1 MISGKEPTRRWL
13 LVGGALACAS
23 ACGPVARDEFAD
35 LGRGISDVVLTNSAG
50 EDVRWSE
57 LARAPRA
64 VFFGFT
70 HCPVICPVTIY
81 ELTASAERIGAAA
94 NDLRIEFIT
103 VDPDRDTPERMR
115 EYFSGFG
122 PNVTGFTGAPD
133 ALIRMRA
140 AFDITA
146 TRVPGEHG
154 AYSMDHTATV
164 FLLDRAGRVRDVIMY
179 GAEQD
184 VIDARLTALLS

>member
-1 MISGKEPTRRWL
+1 MISGERPTRRWL
-13 LVGGALACAS
+13 LVSGALSLAT
-23 ACGPVARDEFAD
+23 ACGSAGEDEFAD
-35 LGRGISDVVLTNSAG
+35 LGRGISDVVLMSSAG
-50 EDVRWSE
+50 QEVRWGE

-81 ELTASAERIGAAA
+81 ELTASAERIGTAAD
-94 NDLRIEFIT
+94 DLRIEFIT

-115 EYFSGFG
+115 AYFSGFG

-146 TRVPGEHG
+146 TRVPGENG

-184 VIDARLTALLS
+184 VIDARLSALLG

>member
-1 MISGKEPTRRWL
+1 MISGREATRRWL

-23 ACGPVARDEFAD
+23 ACGPAANDEFAD
-35 LGRGISDVVLTNSAG
+35 LGRGISDVVLTNSEG

-57 LARAPRA
+57 LARAPRV

-164 FLLDRAGRVRDVIMY
+164 FLLDRVGRVRDVIMY

-184 VIDARLTALLS
+184 VIDARLSALLS